1 MSRIALFFRDGDK
14 VVDSRCREPL
24 RNFRGPSVHSFSSFG
39 CLILVSMVAQL
50 VLAQT
55 VTPSPSPADRFARAR
70 QEIQQGHLPDAIAT
84 LEKLNEITPAIKG
97 VAHDLGLACYR
108 SGKLVNARQAFSK
121 AIQDDPSDMESIQML
136 GLTLYR
142 LGQPAAAIPY
152 LERVRQWMP
161 NSGAD
166 ANYVLGLCYLNSQ
179 RYDDARKSFAIQ
191 YGVPADSG
199 PAYLL
204 LGNMLMN
211 AHLPEL
217 AVGAAQKALQLSPG
231 LPLAHFMIGEVA
243 LFKSSAAEAE
253 TEFEAERAL
262 NPDYSPVY
270 DRLGDVYTRLQE
282 YQQAQEAIM
291 KAISLDTTRTGPFIL
306 MGKVLMRRDDAQSAT
321 LYLKHAIK
329 MDPSNYMAHTLLGQA
344 YRKLGKEQEAKQ
356 ELDTASKL
364 QSGNEV
370 KLESVQ

>member
-1 MSRIALFFRDGDK
+1 VRWLLI
-14 VVDSRCREPL
+14 
-24 RNFRGPSVHSFSSFG
+24 FG
-39 CLILVSMVAQL
+39 WMATQL
-50 VLAQT
+50 ALAQT
-55 VTPSPSPADRFARAR
+55 GAQSLSPTDQFAHAQ
-70 QEIQQGHLPDAIAT
+70 QEIEQGQLPEAIAT
-84 LEKLNEITPAIKG
+84 LEKLSQIRPAIKG
-97 VAHDLGLACYR
+97 VAHALGLACYR
-108 SGKLVNARQAFSK
+108 SGKLADAQKAFSK
-121 AIQDDPSDMESIQML
+121 AIQDDSSDMESVQML

-161 NSGAD
+161 NSEAD
-166 ANYVLGLCYLNSQ
+166 ANYVLGLCYMNSQ
-179 RYDDARKSFAIQ
+179 RYDDARKSFAAQ
-191 YGVPADSG
+191 FGVPSESG

-211 AHLPEL
+211 ANLPEL
-217 AVGAAQKALQLSPG
+217 AAAAARKALQLSPG
-231 LPLAHFMIGEVA
+231 LPRAHFMIGEVA
-243 LFKSSAAEAE
+243 LFKSSVTEAE

-270 DRLGDVYTRLQE
+270 DRLGDVYARLGK

-306 MGKVLMRRDDAQSAT
+306 MGKVLLRRNDPQSAT
-321 LYLKHAIK
+321 LYLKHAIN
-329 MDPSNYMAHTLLGQA
+329 MDPGSYIAHTLLGQA

-356 ELDTASKL
+356 ELITASKL
-364 QSGNEV
+364 QSGNDL